1 MRILQINASINS
13 GSTGRIAEDIGS
25 VLIDNGHESYIAF
38 GRNDRES
45 KSIKIK
51 IGNRLNVIIH
61 YFESLLFDQHGFSSR
76 IATYCFLRKID
87 KIKPDAIGLH
97 NIHGYYINI
106 EMLFNYIKKKNIP
119 VVWTLFDCWAFT
131 GHCSYFD
138 NINCKKWTVQ
148 CEKCPKRNLYPKSMF
163 IDNSKNNYIHKRN
176 VFNGVKNL
184 QIIVHSEWLNNITKK
199 SFLSSYSTKLINSGV
214 DLNLFKPTTSDLK
227 TSMNLQSKRIV
238 LGCASVWDIR
248 KGLND
253 FIQLA
258 ELLDENYQIVLVGLN
273 KDQIKLIGNKIIGIG
288 RTENIHKLAELYSIA
303 DVFVNPTYLD
313 NFPTTNLEALACGTP
328 VVTYN
333 TGGSPEA
340 IDNETGI
347 VVQQGSI
354 VGLKNAIESLMQND
368 KQNLSIKCRRRAE
381 RFFDKQI
388 KFKEYMAVF
397 NEIAIK

>member
-1 MRILQINASINS
+1 MKILQINASINS

-25 VLIDNGHESYIAF
+25 VLIDNGHESYIAY
-38 GRNDRES
+38 GRNNRES
-45 KSIKIK
+45 RSTKIK
-51 IGNRLNVIIH
+51 IGNQLNVIIH
-61 YFESLLFDQHGFSSR
+61 YFESLLFDRHGFSSR
-76 IATYCFLRKID
+76 IATYFFLRKIA
-87 KIKPDAIGLH
+87 KINPDVIGLH

-138 NINCKKWTVQ
+138 NINCQKWTFQ
-148 CEKCPKRNLYPKSMF
+148 CEKCPKRKFYPKSLF
-163 IDNSKNNYIHKRN
+163 IDNSKKNYIQKRN
-176 VFNGVKNL
+176 MFNGVKNL

-214 DLNLFKPTTSDLK
+214 DLNIFKPTDSEWK
-227 TSMNLQSKRIV
+227 TSMNLKNKRIV
-238 LGCASVWDIR
+238 LGCASIWDIR

-258 ELLDENYQIVLVGLN
+258 ELLDENYQLVLVGLN
-273 KDQIKLIGNKIIGIG
+273 KDQIKLIRNKIIGIS
-288 RTENIHKLAELYSIA
+288 RTENVHKLAELYSIA

-347 VVQQGSI
+347 VVQQGNI
-354 VGLKNAIESLMQND
+354 IELKNAIESIMKND
-368 KQNLSIKCRRRAE
+368 KQDLSIKCRRRAE

-397 NEIAIK
+397 NEIANK